1 MGSICILTDNTAQF
15 TRPTFTGSELVIIIP
30 FQNRSGDPTPIDNS
44 SFKVATLPLS
54 ARLDPYPHLNPPK
67 VEDFKQIFVELSH
80 SYNEIIAIFLSSQLS
95 PLVIY
100 AQQAA
105 KMIQGRVSVQVI
117 DSQSTS
123 VGLGF
128 LVQTAAEAAVRH
140 SNSVEIE
147 RIIRGFIPHIYS
159 VFCIPG
165 LTYLHNAGYI
175 DYAQAIVGEM
185 LNLLP
190 IFTLEEGYLS
200 PLEKAR
206 NLRSLSDYF
215 QEFLDE
221 FSDLHHIAFVQSA
234 PPLNHECRTLKEHA
248 QTNFP
253 GTPFSEHAISFPL
266 ASLFGPRSLGVILV
280 EMPDSNER

>member
-1 MGSICILTDNTAQF
+1 MSSICILTDNTAQF
-15 TRPTFTGSELVIIIP
+15 TRPTFMGSELVNIIP
-30 FQNRSGDPTPIDNS
+30 LQVAEDDFYQIDNPA
-44 SFKVATLPLS
+44 FKVANLPPS
-54 ARLDPYPHLNPPK
+54 AHLGSAPRLNPPK
-67 VEDFKQIFVELSH
+67 VEDLKQIYLNLSH

-95 PLVIY
+95 PLVTH

-105 KMIQGRVSVQVI
+105 KLIQGRVSVQVI

-128 LVQTAAEAAVRH
+128 LVQTAAEAASRH
-140 SNSVEIE
+140 ANAVEIE
-147 RIIRGFIPHIYS
+147 RVIRGFIPHIYS

-190 IFTLEEGYLS
+190 IFTLEEGHLS

-206 NLRSLSDYF
+206 NLRSLTDYF

-221 FSDLHHIAFVQSA
+221 FSELHHIAFVQSA
-234 PPLNHECRTLKEHA
+234 PPLNHESRTLREHA

-253 GTPFSEHAISFPL
+253 DAPFSEHAISFPL
-266 ASLFGPRSLGVILV
+266 AALFGPRSLGVIVV
-280 EMPDSNER
+280 ELPENDER